1 VNSIFFIIFNIFFIT
16 ILNTF
21 FLKKN
26 ILVDKK
32 QLIHKSF
39 TSSELV
45 PISSGFLIIVNL
57 FFFTSNHLV
66 IFFSFLIF
74 ILGIFSDLFI
84 IKNPAKKFFVQ
95 FIIVIFFLL
104 SLKLSI
110 ISTKIFFIDYFIK
123 NKFFALLFTAFCLLI
138 LINGSNFL
146 DGVNTLVCGY
156 YILVV
161 MTILYI
167 GHYNKIN
174 YNFSESY
181 YLFLTLLVI
190 LIFNFFSKTYL
201 GDSGTFLLSF
211 VIGYHLIS
219 ICNINLTSSTYISPI
234 FILLLLWYPAFEN
247 LFSIIRKF
255 LNKKK
260 PSEPDNSHLHHLLFI
275 YLEKKIN
282 NKKIT
287 NSLTGITINLYN
299 FLIFLLGASLYNK
312 TTFLFLLVAI
322 NIFTYVNTYWF
333 LSKINR

>member
-1 VNSIFFIIFNIFFIT
+1 MKQSEEQIKTYQIRYNTQSTDDSNRWRLISDGGETLVSDIIINTQTKT
-16 ILNTF
+16 I
-21 FLKKN
+21 
-26 ILVDKK
+26 
-32 QLIHKSF
+32 
-39 TSSELV
+39 
-45 PISSGFLIIVNL
+45 
-57 FFFTSNHLV
+57 
-66 IFFSFLIF
+66 
-74 ILGIFSDLFI
+74 GIFSDLFI
-84 IKNPAKKFFVQ
+84 IKNPAKKFFFQ

-234 FILLLLWYPAFEN
+234 FILLLLWYPAF
-247 LFSIIRKF
+247 
-255 LNKKK
+255 
-260 PSEPDNSHLHHLLFI
+260 
-275 YLEKKIN
+275 
-282 NKKIT
+282 
-287 NSLTGITINLYN
+287 
-299 FLIFLLGASLYNK
+299 
-312 TTFLFLLVAI
+312 
-322 NIFTYVNTYWF
+322 
-333 LSKINR
+333 